1 MSTDGLHG
9 VIVPILTPLNDDET
23 VDTGSLR
30 RLVNYLI
37 EGGVHGLWAAG
48 TTGEFAALDD
58 EQKLLAI
65 ETVVDE
71 VAGRVPVIGN
81 ISAPSTNLTVR
92 LARAVQ
98 EWGLAGIAATPPYY
112 YPCEQDEVTA
122 HFRYIKEQ
130 SGVPLWVYNIPITV
144 KTVVEP
150 QTMAALASEGTVVG
164 VKDSSGAGEAFA
176 HLRALCEQGGIE
188 MYRFL
193 GSVFRVTTASA
204 VGAHGVIP
212 GIANLAP
219 GVIAKAWEAGEA
231 GDVETARAYHAKV
244 MAATKVTRLAN
255 GGCANAASFSGMKS
269 ALRAD
274 GRDRQRQGDEAV
286 APAHR
291 GREEGD
297 TGHPAR
303 GRHLAGREV
312 GRWEESFDI
321 VGSAVGGAAGTG
333 MRRKFPGLHR

>member
-1 MSTDGLHG
+1 MVSTDGLHG
-9 VIVPILTPLNDDET
+9 VIVPILTPLNGDET
-23 VDTGSLR
+23 VDTASLR
-30 RLVNYLI
+30 RLVNYLF
-37 EGGVHGLWAAG
+37 EGGVHGIWAAG

-58 EQKLLAI
+58 KQKLLAI

-71 VAGRVPVIGN
+71 VAGRLPVIGN

-112 YPCEQDEVTA
+112 YPCAQDEVTA

-130 SGVPLWVYNIPITV
+130 SGVPLWVYNIPVTV

-150 QTMAALASEGTVVG
+150 QTMATLAGEGTVVG

-176 HLRALCEQGGIE
+176 QLRALCDQGGIE

-193 GSVFRVTTASA
+193 GSMFRVTTASA

-219 GVIAKAWEAGEA
+219 GVVAKAWEAGEA
-231 GDVETARAYHAKV
+231 GDAETARAYQAKV
-244 MAATKVTRLAN
+244 MAASKMMHLAK
-255 GGCANAASFSGMKS
+255 GGGPNASSFSGMKS
-269 ALRAD
+269 ALKHMGVIDSDTVTRPL
-274 GRDRQRQGDEAV
+274 RPLTEDEKQEI
-286 APAHR
+286 P
-291 GREEGD
+291 EI
-297 TGHPAR
+297 
-303 GRHLAGREV
+303 LREV
-312 GRWEESFDI
+312 GI
-321 VGSAVGGAAGTG
+321 
-333 MRRKFPGLHR
+333 

>member
-1 MSTDGLHG
+1 MTDDGLHG
-9 VIVPILTPLNDDET
+9 VIVPILTPLNGDET

-30 RLVNYLI
+30 RLVDYLV
-37 EGGVHGLWAAG
+37 EGGVHGIWAAG

-58 EQKLLAI
+58 DQKLIAI
-65 ETVVDE
+65 ETVVDQ
-71 VAGRVPVIGN
+71 VAGRLPVIGN

-112 YPCEQDEVTA
+112 YPCAQDEVTA

-130 SGVPLWVYNIPITV
+130 SGVPLWVYNIPVTV

-150 QTMAALASEGTVVG
+150 QTMAALAGEGTVVG

-176 HLRALCEQGGIE
+176 QLRALCDQGGIE

-219 GVIAKAWEAGEA
+219 GVVAKAWEAGEA
-231 GDVETARAYHAKV
+231 GDAEAARAYQAKV
-244 MAATKVTRLAN
+244 MAASKMMHLAK
-255 GGCANAASFSGMKS
+255 GGCANASSFSGMKS
-269 ALRAD
+269 ALKHMGVIDSDTVTRPLRPLTGTKRRAYRRFCARSVSSCGELD
-274 GRDRQRQGDEAV
+274 AGKGR
-286 APAHR
+286 
-291 GREEGD
+291 
-297 TGHPAR
+297 
-303 GRHLAGREV
+303 L
-312 GRWEESFDI
+312 I
-321 VGSAVGGAAGTG
+321 
-333 MRRKFPGLHR
+333 